1 MQRDTKRRLRAATA
15 MACCLSAALA
25 GGWTGTGKAAE
36 VPAAAG
42 AAAEPP
48 QDAVDRL
55 RAEVERQAAG
65 LREELDRAEREQ
77 DWGELVRRKL
87 VTDAILAPLHLVRDA
102 MRAAHGPDPGAP
114 VDLLRS
120 LRVEWR
126 AGPVTERWCDAATA
140 ASAKDWVR
148 AWTPAPGDSR
158 AYRVR
163 VAAEHWTGDD
173 APPLAEWEI
182 SAQWAEGTPVIE
194 ARCTTLLP
202 VTDSRR
208 IAFPLPADGFT
219 VRWDEH
225 GASYVDPAGRTHD
238 ERWPAAPIFNNPPD
252 SYAAFDGLR
261 LARSP
266 DDAVVSG
273 TAGSA
278 TGDAQAVASGQ
289 TGELG
294 RDADDARW
302 DRSVARP
309 DGSVVRRERWLRV
322 DGRVVG
328 IDSVQDARRV
338 VHHAPQGVELV
349 TEVEGSETSRAPHRS
364 STEVVMPAMR
374 WTLDARAPG
383 RAPAR
388 WTLWVDG
395 RRFASAE
402 FETLPSVGNESAGAS
417 ETPDRSLAADATSV
431 RQLVERAISTRS
443 LPLAQD
449 AMLAI
454 DRLYAEHSLPQAQRD
469 AERRLL
475 AERVSAAGMGELP
488 STGGGPP
495 DADPTRELPPPD
507 PRTVESMRIA
517 WDVCANE
524 AIACLADAFRKR
536 DPGEDRSAPPM
547 RRALRARLDAIRA
560 MLGTDR
566 APHLDAALAAPPPD
580 AVAIRR
586 RMKSIVEAAAARES
600 RRAEVVR
607 ELLGDELG
615 DARRTT
621 AERRTVDAIVHAATN
636 EYLRWIST
644 PPG

>member
-1 MQRDTKRRLRAATA
+1 MQREAKRRLRAATA
-15 MACCLSAALA
+15 MACCLWAALA
-25 GGWTGTGKAAE
+25 GGWTGTGNEAIEKE
-36 VPAAAG
+36 PAAG
-42 AAAEPP
+42 PP
-48 QDAVDRL
+48 TDAVDRL
-55 RAEVERQAAG
+55 RAEVERQAAA

-87 VTDAILAPLHLVRDA
+87 ATDAILAPLHLVRDA
-102 MRAAHGPDPGAP
+102 MRAAHGPDAGAP

-120 LRVEWR
+120 LRIEWR

-158 AYRVR
+158 TYRVR
-163 VAAEHWTGDD
+163 VASEHWTGDD

-182 SAQWAEGTPVIE
+182 TAQWAEGAPVLE
-194 ARCTTLLP
+194 ARCTCMLP
-202 VTDSRR
+202 VSDARR

-261 LARSP
+261 LARAP
-266 DDAVVSG
+266 DDAVAPG
-273 TAGSA
+273 TA
-278 TGDAQAVASGQ
+278 DAASEGAQDVDAVHA
-289 TGELG
+289 GELG
-294 RDADDARW
+294 RDAGDAGDARW
-302 DRSVARP
+302 DRTVARP
-309 DGSVVRRERWLRV
+309 DGSIIRRERWLRM

-328 IDSVQDARRV
+328 IESVQDARRV

-349 TEVEGSETSRAPHRS
+349 TEVDGSETSRAPHRP
-364 STEVVMPAMR
+364 STEVAMPAIR
-374 WTLDARAPG
+374 WTIDADAPERAPT
-383 RAPAR
+383 R

-395 RRFASAE
+395 HRFASA
-402 FETLPSVGNESAGAS
+402 TITVLPAEGHDSAGTREAS
-417 ETPDRSLAADATSV
+417 ERSLAAEATSA

-443 LPLAQD
+443 LPLVQD

-454 DRLYAEHSLPQAQRD
+454 DRLYAAHALPQAQRD

-475 AERVSAAGMGELP
+475 AERLSEAGMGDLP
-488 STGGGPP
+488 AAPEGSS
-495 DADPTRELPPPD
+495 DAGSGRELPPPD

-517 WDVCANE
+517 WDVCASE
-524 AIACLADAFRKR
+524 AIGCLTDAFRR
-536 DPGEDRSAPPM
+536 RGLGEDRSVAPM
-547 RRALRARLDAIRA
+547 RRELRARLDAIRA

-566 APHLDAALAAPPPD
+566 APHLDAALAAAPPD

-586 RMKSIVEAAAARES
+586 RMKSAIDAAATRES

-621 AERRTVDAIVHAATN
+621 AGRRTVDAIVHAATN